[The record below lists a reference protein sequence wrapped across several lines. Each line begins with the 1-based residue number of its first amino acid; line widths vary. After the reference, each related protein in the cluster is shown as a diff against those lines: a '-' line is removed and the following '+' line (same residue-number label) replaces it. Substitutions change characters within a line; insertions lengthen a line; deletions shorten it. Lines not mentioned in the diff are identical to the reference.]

1 MRSTQ
6 RLGWWSSSYGLTLA
20 TKLDGAQGKAGQVR
34 GIANSKDSELMQWL
48 IHGRRSVRG
57 HPKVR
62 SELSAM
68 EHQNFLFNIKG
79 YIHRQLKCTLLDPE
93 GCSGDCIGEG
103 PQSSKYICG
112 GRTSC
117 SARRSSPKGMVVS
130 ETSSGKNVKRKVAPI
145 GQISRRDKS

>member
-1 MRSTQ
+1 MLRNDRKSCAN
-6 RLGWWSSSYGLTLA
+6 LTE
-20 TKLDGAQGKAGQVR
+20 VR
-34 GIANSKDSELMQWL
+34 GIANSNDSELMQGL
-48 IHGRRSVRG
+48 VHEGRSVRG

-79 YIHRQLKCTLLDPE
+79 YVRAE
-93 GCSGDCIGEG
+93 
-103 PQSSKYICG
+103 QS
-112 GRTSC
+112 TSC